1 MFGEGN
7 DPAATRL
14 VKGAN
19 GTSRENAENVMPLTK
34 ERKEQLQGE
43 FGRGKSDTGS
53 PEVQIS
59 LLTNR
64 ISQMT
69 DHLQLHSKDYASRR
83 GLLGMVS
90 RRRRLLDY
98 VKRINPQLYLDLLRR
113 LEIRK

>member
-1 MFGEGN
+1 
-7 DPAATRL
+7 
-14 VKGAN
+14 
-19 GTSRENAENVMPLTK
+19 MPLANEQKQATK
-34 ERKEQLQGE
+34 GE
-43 FGRGKSDTGS
+43 FGRSKSDTGS
-53 PEVQIS
+53 PEVQIA

-83 GLLGMVS
+83 GLLAMVS

-98 VKRINPQLYLDLLRR
+98 VKRVHPQTYLDLLQR